1 MTYPYKHLAAAALL
15 FSVTIPA
22 YAVCDETTSFID
34 QACKRITDTWAE
46 GDSDLY
52 VPLHT
57 YHLRSA
63 YTDEK
68 IDSFRENTWGLGY
81 GRSRYDDDGNW
92 DGLYGMAFLD
102 SHSRLEPMLGYG
114 HEWMWGEHEGLHAGL
129 GYTVFVT
136 ARADIGHYTPIP
148 GVLPI
153 ASVNYSKASVNAT
166 FVPGG
171 KGNGNIFFFWSRF
184 GF

>member
-1 MTYPYKHLAAAALL
+1 
-15 FSVTIPA
+15 
-22 YAVCDETTSFID
+22 
-34 QACKRITDTWAE
+34 
-46 GDSDLY
+46 
-52 VPLHT
+52 
-57 YHLRSA
+57 
-63 YTDEK
+63 
-68 IDSFRENTWGLGY
+68 
-81 GRSRYDDDGNW
+81 
-92 DGLYGMAFLD
+92 
-102 SHSRLEPMLGYG
+102 MLGYG